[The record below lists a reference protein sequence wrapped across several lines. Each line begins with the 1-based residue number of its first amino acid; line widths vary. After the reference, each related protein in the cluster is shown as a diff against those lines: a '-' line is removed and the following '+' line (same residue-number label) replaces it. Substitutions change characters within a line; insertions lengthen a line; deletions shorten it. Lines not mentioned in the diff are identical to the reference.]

1 MILFDADKK
10 QKENTGLQKTMT
22 KKYSSAAQKKIGT
35 VMHEFEEGTLQ
46 SSSGDKVT
54 KRKQAIAI
62 GVSIAR
68 EAHLKVPAK
77 KTASKKK
84 K

>member
-1 MILFDADKK
+1 
-10 QKENTGLQKTMT
+10 
-22 KKYSSAAQKKIGT
+22 
-35 VMHEFEEGTLQ
+35 MHEFEEGTLQ
-46 SSSGDKVT
+46 SSLGDKVT

-62 GVSIAR
+62 GISIAR